1 MTASENAVMFIEIR
15 RETLIKAK
23 RIALRSGKW
32 FKLSPI
38 ERLLITLSIK
48 TLKKIRSRILKSIIL
63 KILEKISPNFVFKLK
78 VIQIGLEI
86 VKKRIE
92 QATMLGYRRVEEL
105 ATDINYIMYL
115 GHSYM
120 NTPSI
125 YRAL

>member
-1 MTASENAVMFIEIR
+1 MMNIVMLVEIR

-32 FKLSPI
+32 FRLNPM

-48 TLKKIRSRILKSIIL
+48 TLKKVRSEVLKSIIL
-63 KILEKISPNFVFKLK
+63 KILEKISPNLTFKLK
-78 VIQIGLEI
+78 IIQIGLEI

-92 QATMLGYRRVEEL
+92 QAIILGYRRVEEL

-120 NTPSI
+120 NMPSI
-125 YRAL
+125 YRTL

>member
-1 MTASENAVMFIEIR
+1 MMNIVMLVEIR

-32 FKLSPI
+32 FRLNPI

-48 TLKKIRSRILKSIIL
+48 TLKKVRSEVLKSIIL
-63 KILEKISPNFVFKLK
+63 KILEKISPNLTFKLK
-78 VIQIGLEI
+78 IIQIGLEI

-92 QATMLGYRRVEEL
+92 QAIILGYRRVEEL

-120 NTPSI
+120 NMPSI
-125 YRAL
+125 YRTL